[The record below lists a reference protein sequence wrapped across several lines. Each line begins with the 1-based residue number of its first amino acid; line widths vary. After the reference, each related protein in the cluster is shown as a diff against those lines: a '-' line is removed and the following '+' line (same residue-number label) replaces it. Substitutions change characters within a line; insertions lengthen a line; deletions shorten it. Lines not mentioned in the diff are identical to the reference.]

1 MFSIKSIVKFILN
14 LKKDLDFLNDIKKIN
29 KFSSKNKNSI
39 DPVTILDLKVE
50 KLIRSKIIKNFST
63 HSIIGEELSDKINNS
78 DYKWVLDPIDGTK
91 NLIMGL
97 PTWSNLIG
105 LYKGK
110 NSILSFANFPVLR
123 KYYIAYNNKTF
134 VNQKNFN
141 KRIYSNKKAN
151 YKNAKVVINTFHT
164 IKVKKIFKFLKRYK
178 GFYKITGSDAYNFCS
193 IAEGKIDV
201 LIESGLKKVDILP
214 LISIIRNSGAII
226 TDWQGKN
233 EFKKGDVLV
242 SANKK
247 LHKKFLKINLQCL
260 TITSSINRSYWITTE
275 SLETFMR

>member
-14 LKKDLDFLNDIKKIN
+14 LKKDLDFLNDIKKIK

-39 DPVTILDLKVE
+39 DPVTKLDLKVE
-50 KLIRSKIIKNFST
+50 KLIRSKITKNFST
-63 HSIIGEELSDKINNS
+63 HSIIGEEFNDKIKNS

-123 KYYIAYNNKTF
+123 KYYIAYSNKTF

-141 KRIYSNKKAN
+141 TRIYSNKKAN
-151 YKNAKVVINTFHT
+151 YKNAKVAINTFHT
-164 IKVKKIFKFLKRYK
+164 IKEKKIFKFLKRYK
-178 GFYKITGSDAYNFCS
+178 GLYKITGSDAYNFCS

-201 LIESGLKKVDILP
+201 LIESGLKKVDIFP

-233 EFKKGDVLV
+233 EFNKGDVLV
-242 SANKK
+242 TANKK
-247 LHKKFLKINLQCL
+247 LHKKFLKI
-260 TITSSINRSYWITTE
+260 IN
-275 SLETFMR
+275 

>member
-1 MFSIKSIVKFILN
+1 MIPTKSIVKFILN
-14 LKKDLDFLNDIKKIN
+14 LKKDLDFLNDIKKIK

-39 DPVTILDLKVE
+39 DPVTKLDLKVE
-50 KLIRSKIIKNFST
+50 KLIRSKITKNFST
-63 HSIIGEELSDKINNS
+63 HSIIGEEFNDKIKNS

-123 KYYIAYNNKTF
+123 KYYIAYSNKTF

-141 KRIYSNKKAN
+141 TRIYSNKKAN
-151 YKNAKVVINTFHT
+151 YKNAKVAINTFHT
-164 IKVKKIFKFLKRYK
+164 IKEKKIFKFLKRYK
-178 GFYKITGSDAYNFCS
+178 GLYKITGSDAYNFCS

-201 LIESGLKKVDILP
+201 LIESGLKKVDIFP

-233 EFKKGDVLV
+233 EFNKGDVLV
-242 SANKK
+242 TANKK
-247 LHKKFLKINLQCL
+247 LHKKFLKI
-260 TITSSINRSYWITTE
+260 IN
-275 SLETFMR
+275 

>member
-247 LHKKFLKINLQCL
+247 LHKKFLKI
-260 TITSSINRSYWITTE
+260 IN
-275 SLETFMR
+275 